1 MASLTRVLSSL
12 LVAAALAAGARSGTF
27 VYVHDHGDDEGLLAF
42 ALDPKT
48 GALTPLVG
56 SPFAGSSGDPAN
68 FGHVRT
74 LCWIPSSKVLVS
86 SSPLGLDAWDVAAD
100 GTPALVAGSPFGGT
114 SFGSV
119 AAVKRGARTFVYAAD
134 VTAGSLRVFELQPD
148 GHALVELPELV
159 VGDLS
164 NVGPLA
170 ASKKLLFATLG
181 GGASLAAFAV
191 QPDGALVAAPGSPFD
206 AGVADGTAP
215 CVTPSGAFLHVGDDD
230 SGDIATFR
238 VDKQTGALTATF
250 PAEVDSGL
258 AKVSGALDGGKGK
271 LVFALHGTVPGAA
284 NDVVVLKRGAGGA
297 LAPLTGPQQTGLD
310 GFDTHATDTK
320 GRILVGVN
328 GAGDDILTFLVDP
341 KTGQLSLADS
351 DTVNGANATMA
362 LVVKR

>member
-1 MASLTRVLSSL
+1 MPGLTRVLSSL
-12 LVAAALAAGARSGTF
+12 LVAAALAAGARAGSF

-48 GALTPLVG
+48 GALTPLAG
-56 SPFAGSSGDPAN
+56 SPFAGSSGDAAN

-74 LCWIPSSKVLVS
+74 LCWIPSAKLLVS

-100 GTPALVAGSPFGGT
+100 GTPSLVAGSPFGAM

-119 AAVKRGARTFVYAAD
+119 AAVKRGQRTFVYAAD
-134 VTAGSLRVFELQPD
+134 PNGASLRVFELQAE
-148 GHALVELPELV
+148 GHALVELPELEV
-159 VGDLS
+159 TDLS
-164 NVGPLA
+164 NLGPLS
-170 ASKKLLFATLG
+170 ASKRLLFATLA

-206 AGVADGTAP
+206 PGVADATAP
-215 CVTPSGAFLHVGDDD
+215 CVTPNGAFLQVGDED
-230 SGDIATFR
+230 SGDVATFR

-250 PAEVDSGL
+250 PAGVDSGL
-258 AKVSGALDGGKGK
+258 AKVSGAVDGGKGK

-284 NDVVVLKRGAGGA
+284 DDVVVLKRAADGS

-310 GFDTHATDTK
+310 GFDTHATDAK

-328 GAGDDILTFLVDP
+328 GAGDDIVTFLVDA
-341 KTGQLSLADS
+341 KTGQLTLGDA